1 MQLPIDIFQFSG
13 INFVITWFKYVHIKQ
28 TTNIWYIREDL
39 RRICCFDLTCNTSVL
54 TTMKQLQ
61 QLLLRFIPRW
71 FYVKNF
77 YEKTFS
83 LQMLAKCRRYLWMQ
97 LTFQS
102 LYLTIFLFFLL
113 EKFLFLL
120 IVNLY
125 QSVRPLFQI
134 KVSSRCWVLS
144 IVILITS
151 VIFFKNA
158 NFW

>member
-28 TTNIWYIREDL
+28 KINIWYIREDL
-39 RRICCFDLTCNTSVL
+39 CRICCFALTCNTSVL

-120 IVNLY
+120 IVNPY

-134 KVSSRCWVLS
+134 KVSSRCWVLF

-151 VIFFKNA
+151 VIVFKNA